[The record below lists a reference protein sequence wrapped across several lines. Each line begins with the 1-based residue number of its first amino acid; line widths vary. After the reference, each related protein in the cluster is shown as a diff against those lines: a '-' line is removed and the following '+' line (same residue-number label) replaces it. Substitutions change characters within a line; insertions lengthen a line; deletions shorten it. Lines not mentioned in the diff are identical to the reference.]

1 MTKGIFVFSGHPYL
15 TGLAIAGGI
24 YWLGLEGAII
34 GPILLCCFIV
44 VYNVYGSMLT
54 TDGIPGK
61 GNNSLI
67 VLLLEL
73 DAYYFLL
80 IFSVNLH
87 ELQTL
92 HSCWKLFFL
101 FSCELFCCW
110 WRWSVVYFVGCML
123 SLGDK
128 VTVSRSRTIG
138 NLNRYHFKFSS
149 TGLYFIHCWCTLLSG
164 AHLSYF
170 SSLIYNPVLL
180 PSMPFIMHTFV
191 LLCSSSPA

>member
-73 DAYYFLL
+73 DAYYF
-80 IFSVNLH
+80 
-87 ELQTL
+87 
-92 HSCWKLFFL
+92 
-101 FSCELFCCW
+101 
-110 WRWSVVYFVGCML
+110 
-123 SLGDK
+123 
-128 VTVSRSRTIG
+128 
-138 NLNRYHFKFSS
+138 
-149 TGLYFIHCWCTLLSG
+149 FIDFYC
-164 AHLSYF
+164 
-170 SSLIYNPVLL
+170 
-180 PSMPFIMHTFV
+180 
-191 LLCSSSPA
+191 

>member
-61 GNNSLI
+61 GNNSLL

-73 DAYYFLL
+73 YAYYFLL
-80 IFSVNLH
+80 IFTVNLH

-92 HSCWKLFFL
+92 PSC
-101 FSCELFCCW
+101 
-110 WRWSVVYFVGCML
+110 
-123 SLGDK
+123 
-128 VTVSRSRTIG
+128 
-138 NLNRYHFKFSS
+138 
-149 TGLYFIHCWCTLLSG
+149 
-164 AHLSYF
+164 
-170 SSLIYNPVLL
+170 
-180 PSMPFIMHTFV
+180 
-191 LLCSSSPA
+191 